1 MTAVH
6 KRRLHALC
14 TRDQKSD
21 KMNNCDIVDLPE
33 RFMDLSDLRIFA
45 AVVREGGITRAAER
59 LHRVQSNV
67 TTRIRQLEEDL
78 RVALFVREGKRLHL
92 APAGQIL
99 LSYADRLLALAD
111 EARGAVQDARPRGTF
126 RLGAMEST
134 AAVRL
139 PEPLSEYH
147 RRYPNVVL
155 ELRTGNPQV
164 LASAILAG
172 DLDAALVAEPI
183 ADAPFEKT
191 FAFEEELVI
200 VAAAGHPP
208 IGKKGGLPRSIIV
221 FEHGCPH
228 RKRLEDWY
236 AIRLEMPERM
246 IELTS
251 YHAMLGCVVAGMG
264 AALMPRSVL
273 TTFPE
278 RKRLSI
284 HNLAGAEN
292 RARIVLIWRKG
303 AGSANIEALE
313 EILRGRRAR
322 ANGSR
327 PRLKSGR
334 LKAGAPHVDELEP
347 TSGV

>member
-1 MTAVH
+1 
-6 KRRLHALC
+6 
-14 TRDQKSD
+14 
-21 KMNNCDIVDLPE
+21 
-33 RFMDLSDLRIFA
+33 MDLSDLRIFT
-45 AVVREGGITRAAER
+45 AVVREGGVTRAAER

-78 RVALFVREGKRLHL
+78 RVPLFIREGKRLHL
-92 APAGQIL
+92 APEGRVL
-99 LSYADRLLALAD
+99 LGYADRLLALAD
-111 EARGAVQDARPRGTF
+111 EARGAVQDAKPRGTF

-139 PEPLSEYH
+139 PETLSEYH
-147 RRYPNVVL
+147 RQNPDVVL

-164 LASAILAG
+164 LAGAILAG
-172 DLDAALVAEPI
+172 ELDAALVPEPI
-183 ADAPFEKT
+183 PDAPFEKT

-208 IGKKGGLPRSIIV
+208 IGRKGDLPRAIIV

-236 AIRLEMPERM
+236 ASRREMPERM

-264 AALMPRSVL
+264 VALMPRSVL

-284 HNLAGAEN
+284 HPLARAEN

-303 AGSANIEALE
+303 AGSANIKAIE
-313 EILRGRRAR
+313 EILCGRRSR
-322 ANGSR
+322 GNGNR

-334 LKAGAPHVDELEP
+334 LKAAAQRVAQLEP
-347 TSGV
+347 T